1 MFRTGP
7 AAKYEDLPSAGH
19 EGGPPN
25 FAAHWAGTPAP
36 EYCEPVAQERLLVER
51 EAELHALDTSIR
63 SALAGQGRVLVLE
76 GPAGIGKTS
85 LLDEARRCAAA
96 DGMAVVTARSAVLEQ
111 DFGFGVV
118 RQLFEPVLAD
128 ADDQERRRLLSGAA
142 GLAAPVVAPGDGSGG
157 TGGPSTPT
165 AAAHGLYWLTAN
177 LAERSPV
184 LIAVDDVHWCDSPS
198 LQFLVYL
205 ARRLGGMPVLLLAAV
220 RTGDPLVDPPVFA
233 ELASGAAVQVIRP
246 APLSAEGVGR
256 LVRLGLGP
264 AAEVSFVEACRSAS
278 GGVPFL
284 VGELVEALSADG
296 VAPTAEAAAHVTDV
310 GPRSV
315 ARATMRRL
323 SRLSPSAGPVARA
336 VAVLGRQVR
345 LDRISGLVG
354 VGDGEVRAAIDG
366 LIAMDVLVPGPPPG
380 FAHPLVHRSVYED
393 IPGAERAE
401 LHGRAARLLA
411 GDGASLDEVA
421 AHLLVSEP
429 SGRPDVVATLRAA
442 AGQAMA
448 RGAPQSAVAYLGRA
462 VAEGPRADDQAS
474 LLRELGRAEAFGRDP
489 RAAGHLEE
497 ARRLCDDPLTRARIG
512 YELSEIYLLSGQ
524 WPARV
529 SLLREALAELG
540 DRDPDLAARIEA
552 ARAATEFYDPRF
564 APEFASRLP
573 QMQALVDRGGPAPRG
588 LALVIGA
595 VGALRG
601 MDDAYVLQ
609 MVTRGLDGGRL
620 LEDEG
625 SESLLMPQ
633 AIGALAALDELDA
646 ADAAVE
652 GVFENARRR
661 GSVMGYVAGSLYRL
675 WIDAMRGS
683 LATAEGH
690 FRALVDLS
698 LEHGLTFAL
707 PTAFWVGADVLLER
721 PQLEDVAA
729 LVESIELEPAMAET
743 GSGAWLLLSRSRLRH
758 LQGHQEGAIAD
769 LRAAGAI
776 CDALE
781 ICNPIAAR
789 WRSPLALML
798 PAGARGEARALVAQ
812 ELQQATA
819 AGLARAQGVALRA
832 AGLLEGGGGGT
843 ELLEESIRVLGRTD
857 ARLERARSLVELGAA
872 RRRANQ
878 RVGAREPLRAA
889 LELAHRCGAERLA
902 ERAMEELRLAGAR
915 PRRPTVSGPDALTPG
930 EARVA
935 QMAARGLTNRE
946 IAQDLFVTAKTV
958 ENQLGSTY
966 RKLGVRSRHELRRAL
981 AVASPD
987 DGT

>member
-1 MFRTGP
+1 MRG
-7 AAKYEDLPSAGH
+7 D
-19 EGGPPN
+19 PPN
-25 FAAHWAGTPAP
+25 FAGRPLGGDTCPG
-36 EYCEPVAQERLLVER
+36 YCEPVAQERLLVER
-51 EAELHALDTSIR
+51 EAEVHALDTSIR
-63 SALAGQGRVLVLE
+63 SAFAGQGRVLVLE

-96 DGMAVVTARSAVLEQ
+96 AGMAVLAARSAVLEQ
-111 DFGFGVV
+111 DFSFGVV
-118 RQLFEPVLAD
+118 RQLFEPVLAGAD
-128 ADDQERRRLLSGAA
+128 AQERRRLLSGAA
-142 GLAAPVVAPGDGSGG
+142 GLAAPVVALGDGSGG
-157 TGGPSTPT
+157 AGGPTTPT

-177 LAERSPV
+177 LAERSPM

-205 ARRLGGMPVLLLAAV
+205 ARRLGGMPVLLLATV
-220 RTGDPLVDPPVFA
+220 RIGDPLVDQPTFA
-233 ELASGAAVQVIRP
+233 ELASGAGVQVIRP
-246 APLSAEGVGR
+246 APLSADGVGR

-264 AAEVSFVEACRSAS
+264 AAEVSFIEACRTAS

-284 VGELVEALSADG
+284 VGELVEVLRADG

-310 GPRSV
+310 GPPSV

-323 SRLSPSAGPVARA
+323 SRLSPSAGPVTRA

-345 LDRISGLVG
+345 LDRISALAG
-354 VGDGEVRAAIDG
+354 VGDGEVRAVIDG
-366 LIAMDVLVPGPPPG
+366 LIEMDVLVPGPPVG

-393 IPGAERAE
+393 IPAAERAE

-421 AHLLVSEP
+421 AHLLLSEP
-429 SGRPDVVATLRAA
+429 SGRPDVVATLRAAA

-448 RGAPQSAVAYLGRA
+448 RGAPQSAVAYLRRA
-462 VAEGPRADDQAS
+462 VAEGPSADDQAP
-474 LLRELGRAEAFGRDP
+474 LLHELGRAEAFGRDP

-497 ARRLCDDPLTRARIG
+497 AMRLCDDPLTRVRIG

-524 WPARV
+524 WTARL
-529 SLLREALAELG
+529 SLLREALSELG

-564 APEFASRLP
+564 SPEFASRLP
-573 QMQALVDRGGPAPRG
+573 GMQALVDRGGPAPRG
-588 LALVIGA
+588 LALVLGA
-595 VGALRG
+595 LGALRG
-601 MDDAYVLQ
+601 MDHAYVLQ
-609 MVTRGLDGGRL
+609 MVARGLDGGRL

-633 AIGALAALDELDA
+633 AVGALIALDELDA

-652 GVFENARRR
+652 GVLGNARRR

-675 WIDAMRGS
+675 WIDAKRGS

-698 LEHGLTFAL
+698 VEHGLTFAL
-707 PTAFWVGADVLLER
+707 PTAFWVGVDVLLER
-721 PQLEDVAA
+721 RQLGDVAA

-743 GSGAWLLLSRSRLRH
+743 GSGAWLLLARSRLRH

-781 ICNPIAAR
+781 IRNPIAVL

-798 PAGARGEARALVAQ
+798 PAEARGEARALVAQ
-812 ELQQATA
+812 ELQHATA
-819 AGLARAQGVALRA
+819 AGLARPQGVALRA
-832 AGLLEGGGGGT
+832 AGLLEGGGRGT

-878 RVGAREPLRAA
+878 RVGAREPLRAG

-915 PRRPTVSGPDALTPG
+915 PRRPTISGPDALTPG
-930 EARVA
+930 ETRVA

-981 AVASPD
+981 AVASD